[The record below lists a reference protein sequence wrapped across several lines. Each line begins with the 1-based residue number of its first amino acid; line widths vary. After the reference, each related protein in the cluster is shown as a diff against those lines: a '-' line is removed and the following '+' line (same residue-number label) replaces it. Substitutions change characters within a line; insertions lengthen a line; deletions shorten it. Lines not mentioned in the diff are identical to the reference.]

1 MRYQLIIGFFLC
13 VFSTLYSELRV
24 PPIFSS
30 GMVLQ
35 RNQVNP
41 VWGWS
46 NKNTEISISFA
57 GDDYSTVSNNEGYWK
72 IELFPKQ
79 ANATE
84 QDMLIKSGDSII
96 TLNDILFGE
105 VWLCSGQSNM
115 QWSLLYSFDSD
126 LELPSANYPQIRIL
140 SIPHF
145 GSQEPQNDFEG
156 HWQAVTPKAAKQFSA
171 VGYYFGKILH
181 QNLNV
186 PIGLIDNSWG
196 GSTCEAWIPVDVLSS
211 IESGRSYI
219 QYFEKV
225 LNDFDEEKAV
235 SEYEDKINAWRIRFN
250 EAREKGL
257 PEPRKP
263 WKKANPFTGQHR
275 PGNLYN
281 GVLHPIIGY
290 GIKGVIWYQGEG
302 NVKRAF
308 GYRNIFPKMI
318 ETWRKDWGQGDF
330 PFYWVQIADY
340 LNESPVPSEVSLFA
354 EIRESQTLTLNK
366 LPNLGQAVIIDLG
379 EGRDIHPR
387 NKKDVASRLA
397 RIALARDYGFKI
409 PYKNPSYASMEIG
422 EGFIVLD
429 FNDIGEQLY
438 SFDSNELKGFT
449 LCGEDGVFANAQAGI
464 INGSKIKVWVEGI
477 NDPVAV
483 RYAWASNPICNIY
496 SQTGSTLL
504 PLTPFRTDR
513 FPLKSEKLD

>member
-1 MRYQLIIGFFLC
+1 MRNQLIIGIFLC
-13 VFSTLYSELRV
+13 VLSTLYSELSV
-24 PPIFSS
+24 PSIFSS

-35 RNQVNP
+35 RNQPNP
-41 VWGWS
+41 IWGWS
-46 NKNTEISISFA
+46 DKNTEVNISFS
-57 GDDYSTVSNNEGYWK
+57 GDVYSTVSNVEGYWR
-72 IELFPKQ
+72 IELSPKE
-79 ANATE
+79 ANALE
-84 QDMLIKSGDSII
+84 QDMVIKSGDNII
-96 TLNDILFGE
+96 TINDILLGE

-115 QWSLLYSFDSD
+115 QWSLLNSFNSD
-126 LELPSANYPQIRIL
+126 LELPTAKFPLVRLL
-140 SIPHF
+140 SIPHY
-145 GSQEPQNDFEG
+145 GTQKPQNDFQG
-156 HWQAVTPKAAKQFSA
+156 GWQAVNPKSAKQFSA

-196 GSTCEAWIPVDVLSS
+196 GSTCEAWIPIDVLSS
-211 IESGRSYI
+211 IEEGRSYI
-219 QYFEKV
+219 KYFEK
-225 LNDFDEEKAV
+225 LMNSFDADKAM
-235 SEYEDKINAWRIRFN
+235 SDYEDKMNFWRLSLN
-250 EAREKGL
+250 EARVKGL

-308 GYRNIFPKMI
+308 DYRKVFPKMI

-340 LNESPVPSEVSLFA
+340 LNESSIPSEFSLFA

-366 LPNLGQAVIIDLG
+366 LKNLGQAVIIDLG
-379 EGRDIHPR
+379 EARDIHPR
-387 NKKDVASRLA
+387 NKRDVASRLA
-397 RIALARDYGFKI
+397 RIALARDYGLEI
-409 PYKNPSYASMEIG
+409 PYKNPSYAGMEIG
-422 EGFIVLD
+422 DGFIVLD
-429 FNDIGEQLY
+429 FNDIGDRLY
-438 SFDSNELKGFT
+438 SFDSNELKGFI
-449 LCGEDGVFANAQAGI
+449 LCGEDGVFSKAKAGI
-464 INGSKIKVWVEGI
+464 IDGSKIKVWAKGI

-483 RYAWASNPICNIY
+483 RYAWESNPICNIY

-513 FPLKSEKLD
+513 FTLKSEKPN

>member
-1 MRYQLIIGFFLC
+1 MRYLLILGSLFCIFN
-13 VFSTLYSELRV
+13 SLYPDIKV
-24 PPIFSS
+24 PSIFSS

-41 VWGWS
+41 IWGWS
-46 NKNTEISISFA
+46 DSNTEINISFA
-57 GDDYSTVSNNEGYWK
+57 GDFYSTVASQEGYWK
-72 IELFPKQ
+72 INLLPKP
-79 ANATE
+79 ANALGQVMVIQSADE
-84 QDMLIKSGDSII
+84 SISI
-96 TLNDILFGE
+96 DNVLFGE

-115 QWSLLYSFDSD
+115 QWSLLNSFNSD

-156 HWQAVTPKAAKQFSA
+156 HWQAVRPESAKQFSA
-171 VGYYFGKILH
+171 IGYYFGKTLH
-181 QNLNV
+181 KSLNV

-196 GSTCEAWIPVDVLSS
+196 GSTCEAWIPLDVLGSL
-211 IESGRSYI
+211 EAGRSYI
-219 QYFEKV
+219 KQFEKV
-225 LNDFDEEKAV
+225 MNDFDPDQAAY
-235 SEYEDKINAWRIRFN
+235 EYEQKINSWRTHLKM
-250 EAREKGL
+250 AREKGL

-275 PGNLYN
+275 PANLYN

-308 GYRNIFPKMI
+308 DYRGIFPKMI
-318 ETWRKDWGQGDF
+318 ETWRKQWGQGDF

-340 LNESPVPSEVSLFA
+340 LDESMYPPEVSLFA
-354 EIRESQTLTLNK
+354 ELRESQTLTLNR
-366 LPNLGQAVIIDLG
+366 LGNVGQAVIIDLG

-387 NKKDVASRLA
+387 NKKGVADRLA
-397 RIALARDYGFKI
+397 RIALARDYDFDI
-409 PYKNPSYASMEIG
+409 AYKNPSYASMEIKDS
-422 EGFIVLD
+422 FILLD

-438 SFDSNELKGFT
+438 SLDSNELKGFT
-449 LCGEDGVFANAQAGI
+449 VCGVDEVFVNAQAGI
-464 INGSKIKVWVEGI
+464 INGSKIKVWADGI

-483 RYAWASNPICNIY
+483 RYAWANNPICNLY
-496 SQTGSTLL
+496 GQTGSTLL
-504 PLTPFRTDR
+504 PLTPFRTDS
-513 FPLKSEKLD
+513 FTLKSEMID